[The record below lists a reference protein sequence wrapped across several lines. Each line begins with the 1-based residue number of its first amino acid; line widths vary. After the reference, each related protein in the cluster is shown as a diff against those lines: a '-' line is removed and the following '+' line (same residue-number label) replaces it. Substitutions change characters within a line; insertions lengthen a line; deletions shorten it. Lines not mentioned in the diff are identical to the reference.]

1 MILQAANI
9 TAEIFNAF
17 RDQDFM
23 IGAYFSKP
31 DWNSEFFWWP
41 NFATPDR
48 NANYSIEKYP
58 DRWQAYVDF
67 AHTQVDELMTGY
79 GRIDILWLDG
89 GWVRPLTQVEA
100 AISRFVEGIF
110 REVGYTQLN
119 IPQSQDMKMAE
130 MAAMARKKQPGL
142 IMVDRYVEG
151 KEENYLTPENYIP
164 DGYNPLPWESSLTMH
179 EGWSWSPDANFRST
193 REIIHSLIDVASKNG
208 NMLLNIGPGPD
219 GTWPDEA
226 YNTLEEIG
234 EWMDVNGPVIYGTK
248 GRAKFREGRI
258 SFTQNED
265 GPLNAIYRAAEA
277 ENRPPAEIEI
287 KSIHVTE
294 DTRITMLGVGEVE
307 WTRVNGGL
315 VVKVPESVQKDPPCN
330 FAWSF
335 QITGLD

>member
-1 MILQAANI
+1 
-9 TAEIFNAF
+9 
-17 RDQDFM
+17 M

-119 IPQSQDMKMAE
+119 SPQSQDMKMAE

-151 KEENYLTPENYIP
+151 KEENYQTPENHIP

-219 GTWPDEA
+219 GTWPD
-226 YNTLEEIG
+226 
-234 EWMDVNGPVIYGTK
+234 
-248 GRAKFREGRI
+248 
-258 SFTQNED
+258 
-265 GPLNAIYRAAEA
+265 
-277 ENRPPAEIEI
+277 
-287 KSIHVTE
+287 
-294 DTRITMLGVGEVE
+294 
-307 WTRVNGGL
+307 
-315 VVKVPESVQKDPPCN
+315 
-330 FAWSF
+330 
-335 QITGLD
+335 